1 MTVKVWIDNQQYTSK
16 PDNISAI
23 QTRKK
28 AGRATDYTIAQ
39 ITAAISKGQTITP
52 AVFHTIPKPTEKNPD
67 AVSFV
72 CDEKQLFL
80 VDIDNDIKG
89 IPQLSSEA
97 SFQICK
103 NNAIMPAFWYHSFRN
118 GKDGKEKYRL
128 CFLCNEPITDTNK
141 SQHIQRVLMELFPQ
155 VDKACSDLC
164 RTFYG
169 TNQDVTIIDGQ
180 PTFSYEDICRIA
192 PQQEQKKEQSKI
204 QPELPGTSK
213 EWLNDNL
220 FDMLETIPADDYD
233 TWVKVGAALKYE
245 GFPFEVFDEWSRNSS
260 KYGKTREKW
269 DSFGRTGGN
278 VVTGATLVFLAKQ
291 NGWTTPQPA
300 YTLPQQQKRKPT
312 PTLPPAQDF
321 VESLSREDLLNP
333 DKVRPVFELPA
344 ENRAAYIAD
353 IEARVKREK
362 LWNPWQQLSKA
373 LKKQQA
379 EQDRAERAKDLPQW
393 AYLDGFGQIRINE
406 PVFIRLFTEKN
417 ALVCENGN
425 VYGMDGLIE
434 DRFIKQT
441 IQREIAK
448 HVTSDLAAKTD
459 RLLKALKNDRNGTL
473 PPPQLDR
480 LHLQNGTLMLTG
492 RVLNPEKEFA
502 RNRLPVNYDH
512 KAACPVWLKIVEN
525 LLEPEDRLTL
535 QEYIGYLL
543 VPTNRAQKA
552 LFICGKGGEGKSL
565 LVKAV
570 SDLLGNSCFSGKLQ
584 VVETRFGLA
593 GLEGK
598 LCFADDDIDGTAFR
612 STATLKEIVTA
623 IRPMRIEKKGID
635 PYLGTIFARFLCCGN
650 SFASALY
657 DSSDGFFRRQLLLLT
672 RPGAQVQ
679 NPDRQLAD
687 KLTAELPGILNWALD
702 GLERLQQNGWNF
714 TISARSRQ
722 ALEDQRR
729 NACNVISF
737 LESNFV
743 EYGKHLQVFAK
754 DLYCA
759 YCHWCSLNQ
768 EEPVKSR
775 TFVSFIREH
784 YSPDIQYSENIAIQK
799 IRARGFKGLTYID
812 RWSTTSHV

>member
-72 CDEKQLFL
+72 CDEKQFFF
-80 VDIDNDIKG
+80 VDIDNDREG
-89 IPQLSSEA
+89 IPPLSSEA
-97 SFQICK
+97 ALQICK
-103 NNAIMPAFWYHSFRN
+103 DHAIMPAFWYHSFRN

-180 PTFSYEDICRIA
+180 PTFSYEDIRRIA
-192 PQQEQKKEQSKI
+192 PQQKQKKEQPKI
-204 QPELPGTSK
+204 QPELPVTSK

-220 FDMLETIPADDYD
+220 FDMLGVIPADDYD

-245 GFPFEVFDEWSRNSS
+245 GFPFEVFDEWSQNSS

-291 NGWTTPQPA
+291 NGWTPPQPA

-312 PTLPPAQDF
+312 PTLPPAQEF

-344 ENRAAYIAD
+344 ENRAAYIAE

-379 EQDRAERAKDLPQW
+379 EQDRAERAQDLPQW

-448 HVTSDLAAKTD
+448 HVTTDLAAKTD
-459 RLLKALKNDRNGTL
+459 KLLKALKNDRNGTL

-492 RVLNPEKEFA
+492 RVLTPEKEFA
-502 RNRLPVNYDH
+502 RNRLPVSYDH

-565 LVKAV
+565 IIKAV
-570 SDLLGNSCFSGKLQ
+570 SDFLGNSCFSGKLQ
-584 VVETRFGLA
+584 SIQERFGLA

-598 LCFADDDIDGTAFR
+598 LCFADDDIDSAAFR
-612 STATLKEIVTA
+612 STATLKETVTA
-623 IRPMRIEKKGID
+623 NKPMRIERKGID
-635 PYLGTIFARFLCCGN
+635 PYMGMIYARFLCCGN
-650 SFASALY
+650 NFATALF
-657 DSSDGFFRRQLLLLT
+657 DNSDGFFRRQLLLLT

-679 NPDRQLAD
+679 NPDRELAD

-729 NACNVISF
+729 NACNVLAF
-737 LESNFV
+737 MESDFV
-743 EYGKHLQVFAK
+743 RWGEDLQSTSEKVYTIYT
-754 DLYCA
+754 D
-759 YCHWCSLNQ
+759 WCRING
-768 EEPVKSR
+768 EDFVKQR
-775 TFVSFIREH
+775 TFIAYLRQH
-784 YSPDIQYSENIAIQK
+784 YDDRVTYSNHIK
-799 IRARGFKGLTYID
+799 YRGHNVRGFVGFEAID
-812 RWSTTSHV
+812 YR

>member
-52 AVFHTIPKPTEKNPD
+52 AVFHTIPKTTEKNPD

-89 IPQLSSEA
+89 IPQLSSKA

-192 PQQEQKKEQSKI
+192 PPQEQKKEQSKI

-269 DSFGRTGGN
+269 DSFGRTGGK

-300 YTLPQQQKRKPT
+300 YTLPQQQRQPT

-333 DKVRPVFELPA
+333 DKIRPVFELPA
-344 ENRAAYIAD
+344 ENQAAYIA
-353 IEARVKREK
+353 ELELKAKKEK

-434 DRFIKQT
+434 DRFLKQT
-441 IQREIAK
+441 IQREIAE
-448 HVTSDLAAKTD
+448 HITNDLAAKTD
-459 RLLKALKNDRNGTL
+459 KLLKALKNDRNGTL

-502 RNRLPVNYDH
+502 RNRLPVSYDRTATCPLWT
-512 KAACPVWLKIVEN
+512 KNLERLLAADDI
-525 LLEPEDRLTL
+525 LTL
-535 QEYIGYLL
+535 QEFFGYLL
-543 VPTNRAQKA
+543 IPTNKAQTA
-552 LFICGKGGEGKSL
+552 LFICGDGEEGKGAIPR
-565 LVKAV
+565 VAV
-570 SDLLGNSCFSGKLQ
+570 ALLGTANQVMGKLDSVQ
-584 VVETRFGLA
+584 TRFGLA

-598 LCFADDDIDGTAFR
+598 LAFIDDDLETASFR
-612 STATLKEIVTA
+612 STGKLKELITA
-623 IRPMRIEKKGID
+623 DKPVSVERKGQD
-635 PYLGTIFARFLCCGN
+635 PYQATIYTRFLCCGN
-650 SFASALY
+650 QFISSLY
-657 DSSDGFFRRQLLLLT
+657 DHSDGFFRRLLLIRV
-672 RPGAQVQ
+672 RPGTKIKKE
-679 NPDRQLAD
+679 DRDADMYD
-687 KLTAELPGILNWALD
+687 KLIQELPGILNWALD
-702 GLERLQQNGWNF
+702 GLERLRKNRWNF

-722 ALEDQRR
+722 LLEDQRR
-729 NACNVISF
+729 DACNILDF
-737 LESNFV
+737 LESDFV
-743 EYGKHLQVFAK
+743 RWGK
-754 DLYCA
+754 DLQSSSDEA
-759 YCHWCSLNQ
+759 YKIYVDWCRLNGDDY
-768 EEPVKSR
+768 VKLR
-775 TFVSFIREH
+775 TFTTYLRQRFDDRIKYSNHIRYKGH
-784 YSPDIQYSENIAIQK
+784 N
-799 IRARGFKGLTYID
+799 ARGFIGFEVINCKGTG
-812 RWSTTSHV
+812 

>member
-1 MTVKVWIDNQQYTSK
+1 MTVKVWIDNQQHTSK

-28 AGRATDYTIAQ
+28 AERATEYTIEQ
-39 ITAAISKGQTITP
+39 IAAAIGRWQTITP
-52 AVFHTIPKPTEKNPD
+52 AVFHTAPKPGKPN

-80 VDIDNDIKG
+80 VDIDNDIEEA
-89 IPQLSSEA
+89 PQLSSEA

-103 NNAIMPAFWYHSFRN
+103 NNAIMPALWYHSFRN

-141 SQHIQRVLMELFPQ
+141 AQHIQRVLMELFPQ
-155 VDKACSDLC
+155 GDKACSDLC

-169 TNQDVTIIDGQ
+169 TNQDVTIVEGQ

-192 PQQEQKKEQSKI
+192 ATREQKKEQLKI
-204 QPELPGTSK
+204 QPALPATTK
-213 EWLNDNL
+213 ERLNDNL
-220 FDMLETIPADDYD
+220 SDMLAVIPADNYD

-245 GFPFEVFDEWSRNSS
+245 DFPFEVFDEWSKNSS
-260 KYGKTREKW
+260 KYGKTRETW

-291 NGWTTPQPA
+291 NGWKPPQTA
-300 YTLPQQQKRKPT
+300 YPLPQLQQPRRAT
-312 PTLPPAQDF
+312 PTLPPAQTF
-321 VESLSREDLLNP
+321 VEKLSRDDLLNP
-333 DKVRPVFELPA
+333 DKIRPVFELPA
-344 ENRAAYIAD
+344 ESGAAYIAE
-353 IEARVKREK
+353 IETRAKREK
-362 LWNPWQQLSKA
+362 LWNPWQQLSKS

-379 EQDRAERAKDLPQW
+379 EQERAERAANLPQW
-393 AYLDGFGQIRINE
+393 AYLDGFGQVRINE
-406 PVFIRLFTEKN
+406 PIFIRLFTEKN

-434 DRFIKQT
+434 DRFIRQT
-441 IQREIAK
+441 IQREISEHITA
-448 HVTSDLAAKTD
+448 DLAAKTD
-459 RLLKALKNDRNGTL
+459 KLLKALKNDRNGTL
-473 PPPQLDR
+473 PPPQLDK
-480 LHLQNGTLMLTG
+480 LHLQNGTLTLRG
-492 RVLNPEKEFA
+492 RVLSPEKEFA
-502 RNRLPVNYDH
+502 RNRLPVSYDH
-512 KAACPVWLKIVEN
+512 AATCPVWLKVVEN

-535 QEYIGYLL
+535 QEYFGYLL
-543 VPTNRAQKA
+543 IPTNRAQKA

-565 LVKAV
+565 IVKVV

-584 VVETRFGLA
+584 NVQERFGLA

-598 LCFADDDIDGTAFR
+598 LCFADDDIDSAAFR
-612 STATLKEIVTA
+612 STATLKKIVTA
-623 IRPMRIEKKGID
+623 NKPMRIEKKGID
-635 PYLGTIFARFLCCGN
+635 PYPGTIFARFLCCGN
-650 SFASALY
+650 SFATALY

-672 RPGAQVQ
+672 RPGSQVQ
-679 NPDRQLAD
+679 NPDRELSD

-702 GLERLQQNGWNF
+702 GLERLQQNGWTF
-714 TISARSRQ
+714 TISDRSRQ
-722 ALEDQRR
+722 ALEEQRR

-737 LESNFV
+737 LESNYV
-743 EYGKHLQVFAK
+743 ERGKNLQVFAK

-759 YCHWCSLNQ
+759 YCHWCGLNQ

-799 IRARGFKGLTYID
+799 IRARGFKGITYVD
-812 RWSTTSHV
+812 NWSISPIV

>member
-1 MTVKVWIDNQQYTSK
+1 MNLNDFAERIRNVKDKGRGQLYGACPVCEANEPKGHHLYFSSGTDGRILLDCKKGCTHAEICDALGIKIVDLFPPKIEVYTPEHREHIYCNEHGEPVAK
-16 PDNISAI
+16 KVIE
-23 QTRKK
+23 RK
-28 AGRATDYTIAQ
+28 AGKKDKTCVWYRWNGEQWEKGLNGYKPPLYNLPAVISEPHSVYIVEGEKDAETLQKMGFVATSSPNGAGSRWNKEYNKPLAGKSIVILQDNDETGRKYAKETAEILLPDVKELKVIDPLKILSTLKDKGD
-39 ITAAISKGQTITP
+39 ITDIVESLGIESTKDRLLQVIEKTP
-52 AVFHTIPKPTEKNPD
+52 ARFI
-67 AVSFV
+67 
-72 CDEKQLFL
+72 
-80 VDIDNDIKG
+80 
-89 IPQLSSEA
+89 
-97 SFQICK
+97 
-103 NNAIMPAFWYHSFRN
+103 
-118 GKDGKEKYRL
+118 
-128 CFLCNEPITDTNK
+128 
-141 SQHIQRVLMELFPQ
+141 
-155 VDKACSDLC
+155 
-164 RTFYG
+164 
-169 TNQDVTIIDGQ
+169 
-180 PTFSYEDICRIA
+180 
-192 PQQEQKKEQSKI
+192 
-204 QPELPGTSK
+204 
-213 EWLNDNL
+213 
-220 FDMLETIPADDYD
+220 
-233 TWVKVGAALKYE
+233 
-245 GFPFEVFDEWSRNSS
+245 
-260 KYGKTREKW
+260 
-269 DSFGRTGGN
+269 
-278 VVTGATLVFLAKQ
+278 
-291 NGWTTPQPA
+291 
-300 YTLPQQQKRKPT
+300 
-312 PTLPPAQDF
+312 LPPAQDF

-333 DKVRPVFELPA
+333 DKIRPVFELPA
-344 ENRAAYIAD
+344 ENRAAYLAA
-353 IEARVKREK
+353 IEAKIRLEK

-379 EQDRAERAKDLPQW
+379 EQDRAERAQDLPQW

-441 IQREIAK
+441 IQREIAE
-448 HVTSDLAAKTD
+448 HITTDLAAKTD
-459 RLLKALKNDRNGTL
+459 KLLKALKNDRNGTL

-502 RNRLPVNYDH
+502 RNRLPVSYDH

-565 LVKAV
+565 IIKAV

-598 LCFADDDIDGTAFR
+598 LCFADDDIDSTAFR
-612 STATLKEIVTA
+612 STATLKEIITA
-623 IRPMRIEKKGID
+623 NKPVSIERKGID
-635 PYLGTIFARFLCCGN
+635 PYMGQLYARFLCCGN

-657 DSSDGFFRRQLLLLT
+657 DNSDGFFRRQLLLLT

-679 NPDRQLAD
+679 NPDRELAD

-812 RWSTTSHV
+812 RWSTTSHA

>member
-1 MTVKVWIDNQQYTSK
+1 MTVKVWIDSQKYSK
-16 PDNISAI
+16 KPTDSWRI
-23 QTRKK
+23 QNAKK
-28 AGRATDYTIAQ
+28 AGRATDYTIEQ
-39 ITAAISKGQTITP
+39 IAAAISKGQTITP

-72 CDEKQLFL
+72 CDEKQIFFL
-80 VDIDNDIKG
+80 DFDEGDIF
-89 IPQLSSEA
+89 PSR
-97 SFQICK
+97 
-103 NNAIMPAFWYHSFRN
+103 NAFKRCAEIRIFPAFWYQSFSSTEQ
-118 GKDGKEKYRL
+118 KEKYRL
-128 CFLCNEPITDTNK
+128 CFLCDKPIMDANK
-141 SQHIQRVLMELFPQ
+141 AADIQQALMEIFPEA
-155 VDKACSDLC
+155 DHACKDLC
-164 RTFYG
+164 RLFYG
-169 TNQDVTIIDGQ
+169 TNKGVSILNGM
-180 PTFSYEDICRIA
+180 PTFSYEDIRRIA
-192 PQQEQKKEQSKI
+192 PQQKQKKEQPKI
-204 QPELPGTSK
+204 QPELPVTSK

-220 FDMLETIPADDYD
+220 FDMLGVIPADDYD

-291 NGWTTPQPA
+291 NGWTPPQPA

-344 ENRAAYIAD
+344 ENRAAYIAE

-379 EQDRAERAKDLPQW
+379 EQDRAERAQDLPQW

-441 IQREIAK
+441 IQREIAE
-448 HVTSDLAAKTD
+448 HITTDLASKTD
-459 RLLKALKNDRNGTL
+459 KLLKALKNDRNGTL

-552 LFICGKGGEGKSL
+552 IFICGRGGEGKSL

-612 STATLKEIVTA
+612 STATLKETVTA

-812 RWSTTSHV
+812 HWSTTSHA